1 MVQSTHFGCTDSCE
15 APLASA
21 LPRASFSSSSE
32 RSSSHGPGFASLNR
46 RDGAGGWSP
55 LVSNKYQWLQID
67 LGERMEVTAVATQGG
82 YGSSDWVTSYLL
94 MFSDGGRNWK
104 QYRREESIWLLYL
117 FIFGCVGSPVRA
129 RAFSSCGKRGPLFI
143 AVRGPLFIAVRGPL
157 TIAAPPAA
165 GHRLQTR
172 RLSSRGSRAQPLRG
186 MRDPPRPGLKPASPA
201 SAGRLSTTAPPGK
214 PSSFSIW
221 KNRDTNG
228 LRKLSK
234 TLHLVIDAAGHKVQ
248 STKEKASGPKSGGNQ
263 RQAPSSPVP
272 VEPHRT
278 RSSQQRPGVEKGH
291 CQFEL
296 KGTEKARQNE
306 EGCQNSWILQ
316 NGRLE
321 QFGCECVLLLTK
333 GKKDPKGDSE
343 VIVSVNP
350 ITGPGGLS
358 FKV

>member
-94 MFSDGGRNWK
+94 MFNDGGRNWK

-263 RQAPSSPVP
+263 RQAPSSPLP

-278 RSSQQRPGVEKGH
+278 RVSPPAMRTTCVKCCQPGELSLSLGAQAFMGDGHVGTLSLVHIKIPDSRRKASVQHQPHCLHKHLRQQ
-291 CQFEL
+291 
-296 KGTEKARQNE
+296 
-306 EGCQNSWILQ
+306 
-316 NGRLE
+316 
-321 QFGCECVLLLTK
+321 
-333 GKKDPKGDSE
+333 
-343 VIVSVNP
+343 
-350 ITGPGGLS
+350 
-358 FKV
+358 